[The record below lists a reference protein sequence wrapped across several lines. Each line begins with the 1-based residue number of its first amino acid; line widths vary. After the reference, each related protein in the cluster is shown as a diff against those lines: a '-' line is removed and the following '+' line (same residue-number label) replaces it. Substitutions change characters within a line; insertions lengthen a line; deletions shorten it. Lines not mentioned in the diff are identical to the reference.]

1 MFYNRLY
8 IVNMFFIYRDNS
20 NESKPNII
28 PLDIQMGKIICRHFS
43 CVQNKKK
50 S

>member
-8 IVNMFFIYRDNS
+8 IVNNICFLYIERIVT

-28 PLDIQMGKIICRHFS
+28 PLDIQMGK
-43 CVQNKKK
+43 NYM
-50 S
+50 